1 MLVFAHLP
9 KTGGSSITALIIEY
23 LKHFEVADS
32 QIMRYG
38 IAVPYSDLSPLDKLP
53 GNVRFISGHL
63 NPAHYKKIMPHRPFV
78 LASYRKTLERI
89 KSWFEHVYRDP
100 DGFAH
105 VYYPRKTDNVERY
118 KSPLVPTWEFLAE
131 CKLAGTSCSLMSR
144 AMERYKKLG
153 GFSTFLAQNIQVYR
167 NQNVA
172 NAQIAINQIE
182 DFVEKLSSHSGKPTE
197 ILKSL
202 KNCSKENIQPA
213 TYFKQF
219 DERQEEVFDACFSTC
234 FSEEILEEDRFC
246 KNIPNIFE
254 KNIWEAFSKI
264 LVTEANP
271 KAEKK
276 TSYKA
281 LKSFNI
287 CRFFKLEKYLC
298 CNGRAGVR

>member
-9 KTGGSSITALIIEY
+9 KTGGTSITAVIVEF
-23 LKHFEVADS
+23 LKQSNVADS
-32 QIMRYG
+32 QIIRYG
-38 IAVPYSDLSPLDKLP
+38 VDVPYSDLRPLNNLP
-53 GNVRFISGHL
+53 GCVRFISGHL
-63 NPAHYKKIMPHRPFV
+63 NPTHYKKIMPRRPFV
-78 LASYRKTLERI
+78 LASHRKLRERM
-89 KSWFEHVYRDP
+89 KSWFEHVNRDP

-105 VYYPRKTDNVERY
+105 VYYPRETDNVEPY

-131 CKLAGTSCSLMSR
+131 CKLAGTNCSLMSR
-144 AMERYKKLG
+144 AMEKYKKLG
-153 GFSTFLAQNIQVYR
+153 GFSTFLAQNIQVYQ

-182 DFVEKLSSHSGKPTE
+182 DFVEKLSSLSSKPPE

-202 KNCSKENIQPA
+202 KNRSKENIQPA
-213 TYFKQF
+213 TYFEQF
-219 DERQEEVFDACFSTC
+219 DERQEKVFVSCFSTC
-234 FSEEILEEDRFC
+234 FSEEILVEDRFC
-246 KNIPNIFE
+246 KNIPSIFE
-254 KNIWEAFSKI
+254 KDIWEAFSKI

-287 CRFFKLEKYLC
+287 WRFF
-298 CNGRAGVR
+298 